1 MTSHKLLPIRRNTH
15 KRRRRGVRTW
25 IMAFLRGKADED
37 TAITQIEAATKRG
50 AK

>member
-1 MTSHKLLPIRRNTH
+1 MTTHRNTPIRRITH
-15 KRRRRGVRTW
+15 KRRRSGIRTW

-37 TAITQIEAATKRG
+37 TSTARMAEADKRG

>member
-1 MTSHKLLPIRRNTH
+1 MTTHRNTPIRRITH
-15 KRRRRGVRTW
+15 KRRRSGIRTW

-37 TAITQIEAATKRG
+37 TTITQIEAASKRG